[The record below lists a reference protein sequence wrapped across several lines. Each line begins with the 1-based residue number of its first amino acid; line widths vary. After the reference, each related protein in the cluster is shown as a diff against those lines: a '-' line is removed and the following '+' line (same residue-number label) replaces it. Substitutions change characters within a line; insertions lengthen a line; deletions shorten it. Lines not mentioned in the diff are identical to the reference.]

1 MGKIHDAVNEAI
13 KAKKGQT
20 LTPQTWDPKAGE
32 ELVGVLVHR
41 EVIQKKDTTKMYDKV
56 TVRTDDGV
64 FDTILRSGI
73 LALASPPAKMG
84 DFIIITYN
92 GMKKLDNN
100 REMHDST
107 VIIVSNEDTE
117 GLPF

>member
-1 MGKIHDAVNEAI
+1 MGKIYDAINEAL

-20 LTPQTWDPKAGE
+20 LTPVQWDPKPGE
-32 ELVGVLVHR
+32 EIAGIMVHR
-41 EVIQKKDTTKMYDKV
+41 EVITKADTQKTYDKV

-64 FDTILRSGI
+64 FDTIIKSGI
-73 LALASPPAKMG
+73 LPLADPPVKKG

-92 GMKKLDNN
+92 GMKKLGNG
-100 REMHDST
+100 REMHDVT
-107 VIIVSNEDTE
+107 VQIIANEDPE